1 MDGHQV
7 TLVMVESQTSHNT
20 SVKKKIRMCI
30 EWEPSAKQFRRR
42 RNRFFQTVFF
52 YITCDLFQ
60 CNCRILKVD
69 RKWQK
74 KKTERLFLHLCALL
88 A

>member
-20 SVKKKIRMCI
+20 SVKKKIRI
-30 EWEPSAKQFRRR
+30 FFLVWSGNHLQSNFGRR

-52 YITCDLFQ
+52 FFSFTSLAIYFSVIAVYI
-60 CNCRILKVD
+60 
-69 RKWQK
+69 
-74 KKTERLFLHLCALL
+74 
-88 A
+88 